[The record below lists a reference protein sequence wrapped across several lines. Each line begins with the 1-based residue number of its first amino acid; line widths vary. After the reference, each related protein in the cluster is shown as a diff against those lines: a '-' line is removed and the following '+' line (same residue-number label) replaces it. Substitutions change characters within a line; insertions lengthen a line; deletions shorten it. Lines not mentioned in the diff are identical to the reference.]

1 MEQQIIFDTYR
12 YVKQLVEAGMPE
24 AQAEVIANQQK
35 ELIEGK
41 LASQQQLANVEAN
54 LKRDIKELETRLKHD
69 IKELD
74 MRITNVEANLKR
86 DIKELENNLKKDIII
101 KLGMMMIGCTAF
113 LTAALPIIIRFI
125 K

>member
-1 MEQQIIFDTYR
+1 MEQQIIFDTHR

-54 LKRDIKELETRLKHD
+54 LKRDIKELETTLKRD

-74 MRITNVEANLKR
+74 MRITNVEANLK
-86 DIKELENNLKKDIII
+86 KDIII
-101 KLGMMMIGCTAF
+101 KLGIMMIGCTAF
-113 LTAALPIIIRFI
+113 LTAVLPIMIRFI

>member
-12 YVKQLVEAGMPE
+12 YVKQLVAAGMPE

-54 LKRDIKELETRLKHD
+54 LKRDIKELD
-69 IKELD
+69 I
-74 MRITNVEANLKR
+74 RITNVEANLKR
-86 DIKELENNLKKDIII
+86 DIEAIKKDTVI

>member
-54 LKRDIKELETRLKHD
+54 LKRDIKELE
-69 IKELD
+69 
-74 MRITNVEANLKR
+74 
-86 DIKELENNLKKDIII
+86 NNLKKDIII

>member
-54 LKRDIKELETRLKHD
+54 LKRDIKELET
-69 IKELD
+69 
-74 MRITNVEANLKR
+74 TLKR
-86 DIKELENNLKKDIII
+86 DIEAIKKDTII

-113 LTAALPIIIRFI
+113 LTAALPIITRFI